1 MLFPQNFHQ
10 PPPSG
15 PNRARLFA
23 RQSAGGSY
31 HGLNAKAY
39 FCAYAAAYAS
49 RMPGLSEDEIARLN
63 QTAGRAA
70 MLVQLVQGLEAARV
84 IQPKDR
90 LALIKSQLHRLRKE
104 LEDEPVALGEVEP
117 EHCLALLRLLEAD
130 PVLPLVLR

>member
-1 MLFPQNFHQ
+1 MLFSQKPHLPLQ
-10 PPPSG
+10 PGLKSSG
-15 PNRARLFA
+15 LPARPGA
-23 RQSAGGSY
+23 RGSH

-39 FCAYAAAYAS
+39 FSAYAAAYVS
-49 RMPGLSEDEIARLN
+49 RLPGLSDAEKSRLS

-90 LALIKSQLHRLRKE
+90 LALIKSQLRRLRKE
-104 LEDEPVALGEVEP
+104 LEDEPVALGEPEP
-117 EHCLALLRLLEAD
+117 RHCLVLLRLLEAD